1 MNQNKIGSWVQGA
14 AAAFLVATAAVSFAV
29 AGGRSAAISSAA
41 EQSMS
46 SGYVP
51 PGMHEANGDLD
62 VGPGADEAQAAS
74 SPQAR

>member
-1 MNQNKIGSWVQGA
+1 MNSNKIGSWVQGV
-14 AAAFLVATAAVSFAV
+14 AAAFLCATAAVSFAV
-29 AGGRSAAISSAA
+29 AGGHSAAISSAA

-51 PGMHEANGDLD
+51 PLHEANSGLD

-74 SPQAR
+74 SPQGE